1 MSDNGKINLTRRKIL
16 AGMGAMGA
24 AGAGAGLGTSALFSD
39 EESFENNSLT
49 AGQLDLKVDWEEH
62 YSYPQIYDDFSD
74 PTVEEGTDLDVVR
87 SDPDDSRYV
96 GLPDPDDPVVWANAE
111 DKPLDDGSGRSSLEL
126 YFQNTT
132 IEAFPDRAG
141 GEVEAT
147 FTTLNS
153 GDEPVVENPC
163 DVLADVPEDLG
174 RYSEDVD
181 PPARTKNG
189 DTFDS
194 ETGDARPLISLR
206 DVKPGDFGEFTFSTH
221 LCDNPGY
228 LWLQMPGG
236 LAESENG
243 LEEPESDP
251 AFGNDGSSD
260 EGELAENVQTA
271 LWYDDDCNNRIDTEP
286 DDLVTIAVVD
296 TSSSTS
302 DNLGD
307 IQDAANALV
316 EDLDA
321 AVEQSSD
328 LGVQAGIITFEAS
341 GDSNDTILAAPIQP
355 VDNYVDSNGDGK
367 FDGTTFLPSNSQG
380 GNSPIPQAIDVGR
393 EYLNDKAAALDSDGS
408 NDIEDPDKQLLLVS
422 DGNPTYNTSGSA
434 DIVQGELI
442 NPDGSTFNFDGNSY
456 VSDYFDGKANNT
468 DVQIPNPGNPPNS
481 EDRAETALVARDI
494 DGDQFLPSG
503 NSASQSPGP
512 KVDNPDGQPQGL
524 SGSDDADISGDNDV
538 TVRAAAVYD
547 SGASSGAKD
556 LARDTMMAYATS
568 DGAYYDVNMLG
579 GNPNG
584 STAGEEVAS
593 DLVGSAGSGEEV
605 IFRGTL
611 AELETELTNPAL
623 ELDNDP
629 TTDEQDC
636 YPAGATHCFGL
647 AWWVPRSV
655 GNEIQGDSAEFDL
668 AFHTEQCRNND
679 EPGQTFENTPETT

>member
-1 MSDNGKINLTRRKIL
+1 MSDNQIDLTRRKIL
-16 AGMGAMGA
+16 ASMGAVGA

-39 EESFENNSLT
+39 TEEFANNQLT
-49 AGQLDLKVDWEEH
+49 AGTLDLKVDWEEH
-62 YSYPQIYDDFSD
+62 YSFPQIYDDFSD
-74 PTVEEGTDLDVVR
+74 PTVEGETELDVVR
-87 SDPDDSRYV
+87 EDPNDNQYV
-96 GLPDPDDPVVWANAE
+96 GLPDPENPVVWANAE
-111 DKPLDDGSGRSSLEL
+111 DEPLDDGRSSLEL

-132 IEAFPDRAG
+132 IEAFPDREG

-296 TSSSTS
+296 TSDSTS

-316 EDLDA
+316 EDLHA

-328 LGVQAGIITFEAS
+328 LGVQAGIITFENT
-341 GDSNDTILAAPIQP
+341 GDSNDPVLAAPIQP
-355 VDNYVDSNGDGK
+355 VDNYVDSNGDGE
-367 FDGTTFLPSNSQG
+367 FDGATYLPPSSQG

-422 DGNPTYNTSGSA
+422 DGSPVYEEDGSA
-434 DIVQGELI
+434 DAVQGELS

-456 VSDYFDGKANNT
+456 LSDYFDGRADDT
-468 DVQIPNPGNPPNS
+468 DVRIPNPGNPPGGR
-481 EDRAETALVARDI
+481 DRAETALVARDI
-494 DGDQFLPSG
+494 DGEQFLPPG
-503 NSASQSPGP
+503 NSASQPPGP

-524 SGSDDADISGDNDV
+524 SGSDDADISGDNDI

-547 SGASSGAKD
+547 SGDSPGAKD

-568 DGAYYDVNMLG
+568 GGAYYDVNMLG
-579 GNPNG
+579 GT
-584 STAGEEVAS
+584 TAGEEVAS

-611 AELETELTNPAL
+611 AELETELTDPAL

-679 EPGQTFENTPETT
+679 EPGQTFENTPETS